1 MSSLWRPGGWRTE
14 DHSLIRTADGAI
26 HVWGEGA
33 HGCLGHGEDL
43 STNSCLGRPAIP
55 GHTTPQ
61 IPHNI
66 NNQYQRNI

>member
-43 STNSCLGRPAIP
+43 SNQVLPKKIEAWAP
-55 GHTTPQ
+55 GSGAVM
-61 IPHNI
+61 
-66 NNQYQRNI
+66 